1 MMRGFTNLS
10 YVPLYPFLIMRGNGI
25 VLVDIWTKS
34 NGILQKSLFVFVSL
48 IMALYFTPSKTMV
61 SHTQGH
67 PLLHALA
74 VSVTLNYSLA
84 FTQPAFSMKDET
96 TFKE

>member
-1 MMRGFTNLS
+1 MS
-10 YVPLYPFLIMRGNGI
+10 GNG
-25 VLVDIWTKS
+25 VVPGFFWTKL
-34 NGILQKSLFVFVSL
+34 NGILQKRLFVFVSL

-61 SHTQGH
+61 SHTQGR

-74 VSVTLNYSLA
+74 VSVSLNYILA

-96 TFKE
+96 TI

>member
-1 MMRGFTNLS
+1 MIRGFTNLS
-10 YVPLYPFLIMRGNGI
+10 YVPLYTFLIIRGIG
-25 VLVDIWTKS
+25 IWTKS

>member
-1 MMRGFTNLS
+1 MIRGFTNLS
-10 YVPLYPFLIMRGNGI
+10 YVPLYTFLILRGIG
-25 VLVDIWTKS
+25 IWTKS

-74 VSVTLNYSLA
+74 VSVILNYSLA

>member
-1 MMRGFTNLS
+1 
-10 YVPLYPFLIMRGNGI
+10 MRGNGMA
-25 VLVDIWTKS
+25 LVFFWTKL
-34 NGILQKSLFVFVSL
+34 NGTLQKSLFVFVSL

-67 PLLHALA
+67 PLLYALA

-96 TFKE
+96 NFKE

>member
-1 MMRGFTNLS
+1 MIRGFTNLS
-10 YVPLYPFLIMRGNGI
+10 YVPLYTFLIIRGIG
-25 VLVDIWTKS
+25 IWTKS

-74 VSVTLNYSLA
+74 VSVILNYSLA

>member
-1 MMRGFTNLS
+1 
-10 YVPLYPFLIMRGNGI
+10 
-25 VLVDIWTKS
+25 
-34 NGILQKSLFVFVSL
+34 
-48 IMALYFTPSKTMV
+48 MALYFTPSKTMV

-96 TFKE
+96 TIQRR

>member
-1 MMRGFTNLS
+1 
-10 YVPLYPFLIMRGNGI
+10 MRGNGMA
-25 VLVDIWTKS
+25 LVFFWTKL
-34 NGILQKSLFVFVSL
+34 NGIVQKIVFVFVSL
-48 IMALYFTPSKTMV
+48 IMALYFTPSNTMV

-67 PLLHALA
+67 PLLYALA

-96 TFKE
+96 NFKE

>member
-1 MMRGFTNLS
+1 MIMGFTNLS
-10 YVPLYPFLIMRGNGI
+10 YVPLYTFLIIRGIG
-25 VLVDIWTKS
+25 IWTKS

-74 VSVTLNYSLA
+74 VSVILNYSLA

>member
-1 MMRGFTNLS
+1 MIRGFTNLS
-10 YVPLYPFLIMRGNGI
+10 YVPLYTFLIIRGIG
-25 VLVDIWTKS
+25 IWTKS

-48 IMALYFTPSKTMV
+48 IMVLYFTPSKIMV

-67 PLLHALA
+67 PLLYALA

-96 TFKE
+96 NFKE